1 MISHFL
7 SLQWKAFTRSSS
19 FGKSLGLKILMG
31 FVAAYFSFVFLVL
44 GISLYPLLQ
53 DAFPEREPLQIV
65 NELVLGWL
73 LLELFLR
80 FMLQTLPVVNIR
92 PLLTTPIPRIKV
104 VNYVLLKSLF
114 SFFNFLPLLLIV
126 PFGIFAWQ
134 KGSISGLSITAWIAA
149 VYLLDLSVNYANFLL
164 KKKFADNLTAL
175 LPYVFLVLVLAGLQ
189 YFEVFSTTRAFASL
203 LEQVLLQPWL
213 VIIPLLLAFGLYKWN
228 QHILLKRFYL
238 DDSLKGKV
246 QQANTQNFE
255 WVRKFGDIAPFL
267 QLDLKLIW
275 RNKRPK
281 TTIFLSLIIMG
292 YGLIFYPNDH
302 YQAMPAIFVFVG
314 IFMTGI
320 FMINFGQFIP
330 AWDASYYSMMMSQNI
345 PLKKYLASKAG
356 LITFSIIVLTILTT
370 PYAWFGWRILIINLA
385 CALYNIGVNV
395 PVLLYASSF
404 NRKRIDL
411 GKSPFMNYQGTGV
424 TQWVL
429 AFPLMLLPILI
440 FWLLNKFFS
449 FEVGVGALVL
459 LGCLGILFRSKLMIL
474 IEQAYHKSKYAM
486 ISGFKQTAD

>member
-1 MISHFL
+1 MFKQFI

-44 GISLYPLLQ
+44 GISLYPLLL
-53 DAFPEREPLQIV
+53 DAFPTREPMHVI
-65 NELVLGWL
+65 NELVLVWL
-73 LLELFLR
+73 LIDLFLR
-80 FMLQTLPVVNIR
+80 FMLQTLPVMNIK
-92 PLLTTPIPRIKV
+92 PLLTAPIPKLKV

-126 PFGIFAWQ
+126 PFGIIAWQ
-134 KGSISGLSITAWIAA
+134 KDDFSGTSIFGWMIA
-149 VYLLDLSVNYANFLL
+149 VYSLDLTVNYANFLL
-164 KKKFADNLTAL
+164 KKKFADNLKAL
-175 LPYVFLVLVLAGLQ
+175 LPYLAIAIILGTFQ
-189 YFEVFSTTRAFASL
+189 YFDVFSTTEAFAKSL
-203 LEQVLLQPWL
+203 NQILWQPWL
-213 VIIPLLLAFGLYKWN
+213 AIVPLLIAFGFYKWN

-246 QQANTQNFE
+246 QQANTRNFE

-281 TTIFLSLIIMG
+281 TTIFLSLLIMG
-292 YGLIFYPNDH
+292 YGLIFYPNEL
-302 YQAMPAIFVFVG
+302 YSNMPGIYVFVG

-356 LITFSIIVLTILTT
+356 LMTFSIVVLTILTT
-370 PYAWFGWRILIINLA
+370 PYAWFGWKILIINLA
-385 CALYNIGVNV
+385 CAVYNIGVNV
-395 PVLLYASSF
+395 PVLLYAGSH

-411 GKSPFMNYQGTGV
+411 EKSPFMNYQGTGA
-424 TQWVL
+424 TQWIVGI
-429 AFPLMLLPILI
+429 PLMLVPILI
-440 FWLLNKFFS
+440 FWLTNKFFS
-449 FEVGVGALVL
+449 YELGVGVLVT
-459 LGCLGILFRSKLMIL
+459 LGILGVLFRKQLMNL
-474 IEQAYHKSKYAM
+474 IEQEYRKSKYAM